1 MPAKKNHH
9 SGKSMQKISHSLP
22 NVALL
27 IRKNSKQ
34 ELSIT
39 VRHVSL
45 WHNNILSRRKG
56 EECHDFT
63 SHTVVCNIERLLQK
77 SITVGSQLLF
87 VV

>member
-1 MPAKKNHH
+1 MRKV
-9 SGKSMQKISHSLP
+9 SRLLP
-22 NVALL
+22 NVALF

-63 SHTVVCNIERLLQK
+63 SHTVVRYIKRLLQK
-77 SITVGSQLLF
+77 IITVGSQPFF